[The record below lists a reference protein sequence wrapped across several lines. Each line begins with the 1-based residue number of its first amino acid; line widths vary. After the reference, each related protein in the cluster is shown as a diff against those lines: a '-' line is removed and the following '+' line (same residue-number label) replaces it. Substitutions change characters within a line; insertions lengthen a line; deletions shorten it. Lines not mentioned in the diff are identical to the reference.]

1 MMPRRGVAFVLGPR
15 VILCLLGMA
24 MGAQG
29 TYALTLEEARERC
42 REEVGRPIVQSC
54 MRSGGGDREACRA
67 KASPSVKACVQK
79 TMAAAHG
86 RANVPVALPAE
97 KIDPQVLLAA
107 PAATFVAPPRSIS
120 DITAILDSEHP
131 DPAKIS
137 ELKDKADAPAPA
149 GIAKADLAWFY
160 YQRGNARSQLGRIKD
175 ALDDASKAIEVGRGA
190 IDANRLGRL
199 QQFAGLQHSFAGNPR
214 QALAIFQAQVRDTNV
229 KGAKGF
235 LFGAYRQIGGI
246 LLGMGDIDQADAY
259 LRRSH
264 ALLQEARTSGMP
276 GWRTSYAQRGQSWEA
291 DYEDHRASI
300 FEARGQFR
308 EAEAAYR
315 LVEQRRRASLSGVL
329 NQKNAPPESQ
339 VLRGVDFAVVSQARM
354 KARQGRLAEAE
365 ADARRALLA
374 RLKDQGK
381 YNSTTPRFIMGLA
394 NILSEQGR
402 HADAETLMRAAIEI
416 SREIGVADDSGW
428 AVGFRSQLANVL
440 ILQRKHAE
448 AAQIYA
454 AIDKAIAAWEPRLRE
469 PLELNGMRIIS
480 LYASGQVEA
489 GIAAAQ
495 ALVKRQMSRVGEAHL
510 DTAAARGTLA
520 IGYARAGR
528 HLEAVQEFKAAIPL
542 FVTAVREGGDD
553 DSSALVA
560 SRSLR
565 LQAMAEAYIGLL
577 AANPTG
583 AADVASE
590 TFSLADSIR
599 AKSVQQALTASS
611 ARMSAKDPVLAALIR
626 EEQDLAKQVNAQIG
640 VLNNALTL
648 PSGERDEVAVKALNA
663 AIAKARSERDKARTE
678 IARRFPTY
686 TDLIDP
692 RPPTVEGVRQ
702 VLREDE
708 ALLSFYFGRERSF
721 VWAFS
726 KHGPVHFAQIALTAG
741 DLETMVRNV
750 HQTLNA
756 NVRTIGEIPSYD
768 LAGAYELYRQ
778 LLEPVE
784 KGWRSAKSLIV
795 VTNGALGLLP
805 VSLLPTAAASVP
817 KDEEPLF
824 SSYRNV
830 AWLARTHAVVM
841 VPSVAAL
848 RSLRHQ
854 PPGSRDREPIIGFG
868 DPFFSGE
875 QAAEAA
881 QPTIETASLQTATA
895 AGTRGLPFRRRASV
909 RTGQVDTADLA
920 QLPRL
925 PDTADELR
933 SIALSLN
940 TDPAKVLNLGKD
952 ANERKVKETDLSRF
966 RVVAFATHGLVPGD
980 LDGLTQPALALTA
993 PHVADV
999 DGDGL
1004 LTMEEVL
1011 PLRLDADWVVLS
1023 ACNTAAGAVS
1033 GAEAVSGLGRAFF
1046 YAGSRSLL
1054 VTNWAVHSDSARE
1067 LVTDIF
1073 RRHAA
1078 DPKLSRAEALRQAMV
1093 ALMDAPGYRGR
1104 GGEVLF
1110 AYAHPLFW
1118 APYSL
1123 IGDGGGQ

>member
-1 MMPRRGVAFVLGPR
+1 
-15 VILCLLGMA
+15 
-24 MGAQG
+24 
-29 TYALTLEEARERC
+29 
-42 REEVGRPIVQSC
+42 
-54 MRSGGGDREACRA
+54 
-67 KASPSVKACVQK
+67 
-79 TMAAAHG
+79 
-86 RANVPVALPAE
+86 
-97 KIDPQVLLAA
+97 
-107 PAATFVAPPRSIS
+107 
-120 DITAILDSEHP
+120 
-131 DPAKIS
+131 
-137 ELKDKADAPAPA
+137 
-149 GIAKADLAWFY
+149 
-160 YQRGNARSQLGRIKD
+160 
-175 ALDDASKAIEVGRGA
+175 
-190 IDANRLGRL
+190 
-199 QQFAGLQHSFAGNPR
+199 
-214 QALAIFQAQVRDTNV
+214 
-229 KGAKGF
+229 
-235 LFGAYRQIGGI
+235 
-246 LLGMGDIDQADAY
+246 
-259 LRRSH
+259 
-264 ALLQEARTSGMP
+264 
-276 GWRTSYAQRGQSWEA
+276 
-291 DYEDHRASI
+291 
-300 FEARGQFR
+300 
-308 EAEAAYR
+308 
-315 LVEQRRRASLSGVL
+315 
-329 NQKNAPPESQ
+329 
-339 VLRGVDFAVVSQARM
+339 M
-354 KARQGRLAEAE
+354 KLRQGRLAEAE
-365 ADARRALLA
+365 ADMRRALLG
-374 RLKDQGK
+374 RLRDQGK
-381 YNSTTPRFIMGLA
+381 YHSTTPRYIQGLA
-394 NILSEQGR
+394 MVLTEQGR
-402 HADAETLMRAAIEI
+402 YPDAETLARAALDINREMGIADESEWAVSMRAHLGNI
-416 SREIGVADDSGW
+416 
-428 AVGFRSQLANVL
+428 LT
-440 ILQRKHAE
+440 LQRKHEE
-448 AAQIYA
+448 AAQVYA
-454 AIDKAIAAWEPRLRE
+454 AIDKAIAGWEPARRE
-469 PLELNGMRIIS
+469 ALELNNGRILS
-480 LYASGQVEA
+480 LYASGQIEA

-495 ALVKRQMSRVGEAHL
+495 ALVKRQTARVGDGHF
-510 DTAAARGTLA
+510 DTAMARGTLA
-520 IGYARAGR
+520 VGLAKAGK
-528 HLEAVQEFKAAIPL
+528 HADAIQEFRAAIPL
-542 FVTAVREGGDD
+542 
-553 DSSALVA
+553 LVA
-560 SRSLR
+560 SVRESTDDDNAVRVATGNMR
-565 LQAMAEAYIGLL
+565 LQSMAEAYIGLL
-577 AANPTG
+577 AANPAV

-848 RSLRHQ
+848 RSLRQQ

-909 RTGQVDTADLA
+909 RTGQVDSADLA

-966 RVVAFATHGLVPGD
+966 RIVAFATHGLVPGD